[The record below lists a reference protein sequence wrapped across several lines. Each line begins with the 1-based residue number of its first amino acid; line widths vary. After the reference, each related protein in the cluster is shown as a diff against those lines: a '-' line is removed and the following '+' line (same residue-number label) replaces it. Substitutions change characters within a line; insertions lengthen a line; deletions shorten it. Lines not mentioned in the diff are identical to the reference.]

1 MSNNIVYRIVRIVC
15 LVAYAM
21 VLPCSCIGEEDF
33 IEEVVV
39 VGDCLPDFE
48 ITMNDGTAMTGTML
62 RRVPSVIMFFHT
74 SCPDCRQ
81 TLPHMQR
88 LYDKYVGRGVQFALI
103 SREEGEASVNAYWE
117 ENGFTMPY
125 SAQDDRQV
133 YELFAYRRVPRVYVS
148 NATGIVYHI
157 FTDNPT
163 PTDEALDEAVR
174 DVLE

>member
-1 MSNNIVYRIVRIVC
+1 
-15 LVAYAM
+15 
-21 VLPCSCIGEEDF
+21 
-33 IEEVVV
+33 
-39 VGDCLPDFE
+39 
-48 ITMNDGTAMTGTML
+48 
-62 RRVPSVIMFFHT
+62 
-74 SCPDCRQ
+74 
-81 TLPHMQR
+81 MQR
-88 LYDKYVGRGVQFALI
+88 LYDKYVGRGVQFTLI